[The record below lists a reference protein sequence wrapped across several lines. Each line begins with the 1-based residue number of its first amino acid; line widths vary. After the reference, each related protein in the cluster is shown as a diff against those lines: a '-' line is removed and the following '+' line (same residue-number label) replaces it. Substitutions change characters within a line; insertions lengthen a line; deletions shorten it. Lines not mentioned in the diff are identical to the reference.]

1 MKLLERSKKVKEM
14 HRVSPVDIEPRLFYR
29 LLSGII
35 GPRPIALVSSSNL
48 NGEINLAPFS
58 FFNVMSIQP
67 PILVFSPLTRL
78 RNNTKKDTL
87 INVHQHKEVVINILG
102 YEHVEQVSIAGNDYK
117 SDVNEFV
124 KSGFSEVPSDIVG
137 PPRVKEALASFE
149 CKVLSVIALGD
160 KGGAG
165 NLVVCEV
172 LTAHFQEGLINK
184 EYQVKVEDLQ
194 LIGRLGQD
202 YYTKVNNDSLFMV
215 EKSSRKIGVGWDK
228 LPKEISESDYLTG
241 NEIAKL
247 SNITSLPE
255 KVLLCK
261 PSNDPKVY
269 KNVRKLIKK
278 NLILEAWEML
288 YC

>member
-1 MKLLERSKKVKEM
+1 MNRI
-14 HRVSPVDIEPRLFYR
+14 SPSEIEPRLFYR

-67 PILVFSPLTRL
+67 PVLVFSPLRRL
-78 RNNTKKDTL
+78 RTNQTKDTL
-87 INVHQHKEVVINILG
+87 NNVHEHKEVVINILG
-102 YEHVEQVSIAGNDYK
+102 YDHVEQVSIAGNDYA
-117 SDVNEFV
+117 SEVNEFV
-124 KSGFSEVPSDIVG
+124 KSGFSEIPSDIVS
-137 PPRVKEALASFE
+137 PPRVREALASFE

-165 NLVVCEV
+165 NLVICEV
-172 LTAHFQEGLINK
+172 LTAHFKKGLVNDDFQINISD
-184 EYQVKVEDLQ
+184 VNLV
-194 LIGRLGQD
+194 GRLGQD
-202 YYTKVNNDSLFMV
+202 YYAKVDNNSLFQV
-215 EKSSRKIGVGWDK
+215 EKSSSKIGVGWDK

-255 KVLLCK
+255 KVLIGRA
-261 PSNDPKVY
+261 SEDPEVY
-269 KNVRKLIKK
+269 KNVKKLIKK
-278 NLILEAWEML
+278 NQILEAWEIL
-288 YC
+288 YR

>member
-1 MKLLERSKKVKEM
+1 MKLLDRLKKVKQM
-14 HRVSPVDIEPRLFYR
+14 NRISPSDIEPRLFYR
-29 LLSGII
+29 LLSGVI

-67 PILVFSPLTRL
+67 PVLVFSPLTRL

-87 INVHQHKEVVINILG
+87 INVHQHKEVVINILS
-102 YEHVEQVSIAGNDYK
+102 YDHVEQVSITGNDYK
-117 SDVNEFV
+117 SEVNEFV
-124 KSGFSEVPSDIVG
+124 KSGFKEVPSDIVV

-160 KGGAG
+160 KGGSG

-172 LTAHFQEGLINK
+172 LTAHFQKGLINQ
-184 EYQVKVEDLQ
+184 EYQVNVENLN

-202 YYTKVNNDSLFMV
+202 YYTKVDNNSLFQV
-215 EKSSRKIGVGWDK
+215 EKSSSKIGVGWDK

-247 SNITSLPE
+247 SNVTSLPE
-255 KVLLCK
+255 KALEFK
-261 PSNDPKVY
+261 PSKDPEVY
-269 KNVRKLIKK
+269 KNVKKLIEK

>member
-1 MKLLERSKKVKEM
+1 LDRLKKVKQM
-14 HRVSPVDIEPRLFYR
+14 NRISPSDIEPRLFYR
-29 LLSGII
+29 LLSGVI

-67 PILVFSPLTRL
+67 PVLVFSPLTRL

-87 INVHQHKEVVINILG
+87 INVHQHKEVVINILS
-102 YEHVEQVSIAGNDYK
+102 YDHVEQVSITGNDYK
-117 SDVNEFV
+117 SEVNEFV
-124 KSGFSEVPSDIVG
+124 KSGFKEVPSDIVV

-160 KGGAG
+160 KGGSG

-172 LTAHFQEGLINK
+172 LTAHFQKGLINQ
-184 EYQVKVEDLQ
+184 EYQVNVENLN

-202 YYTKVNNDSLFMV
+202 YYTKVDNNSLFQV
-215 EKSSRKIGVGWDK
+215 EKSSSKIGVGWDK

-247 SNITSLPE
+247 SNVTSLPE
-255 KVLLCK
+255 KALEFK
-261 PSNDPKVY
+261 PSKDPEVY
-269 KNVRKLIKK
+269 KNVKKLIEK